1 MGKPELQERLT
12 AAECA
17 NRTGLTV
24 RALRV
29 YEEYGLIAPRRSA
42 AGWRQYGAE
51 DLVKLNTIAL
61 LKSAGLSLTQIRDVT
76 RSSPETPSLQ
86 RILQIQLAT
95 WRTRLEDAERGRA
108 ITQAALARLNSQ
120 HPLSVDEL
128 CNVIRSFEMTQTPSA
143 SSPTST
149 SEEKD
154 AEDVIIEPAV
164 LDRYVGYYASHK
176 GEFGFYTLTRDE
188 TKLIMQ
194 ITGQPPVDLYPV
206 GEGEFSVKVVDAQ
219 ITFIE
224 GGEGQATGLVLRQG
238 GVEIRAERIDAAT
251 AEGLRVKLAFRIEQ
265 KTPTQGSE
273 EALRRLIAGT
283 RAGTPNY
290 EEMSPAFAQ
299 VVQRQLSRLQPMS
312 SYLGDI
318 QSIEFL
324 GVGSAGWDVY
334 DVRREQGSQR
344 WRIAVG
350 SDGKIQGA
358 IVVLTSPMPV
368 SLGP

>member
-1 MGKPELQERLT
+1 MDKPEPPAWLT

-17 NRTGLTV
+17 DRTGLTV

-42 AGWRQYGAE
+42 VGWRQYGAE

-76 RSSPETPSLQ
+76 RTSPQTPSLQ
-86 RILQIQLAT
+86 KILEIQLAT
-95 WRTRLEDAERGRA
+95 WTTRLEEAERGRA

-120 HPLSVDEL
+120 RPLSVDEL
-128 CNVIRSFEMTQTPSA
+128 CNVIRSFEMTQTPATTSA
-143 SSPTST
+143 TSPSG
-149 SEEKD
+149 EKD
-154 AEDVIIEPAV
+154 AEDFILEPAV
-164 LDRYVGYYASHK
+164 LDRYVGSYAPHN
-176 GEFGFYTLTRDE
+176 GEFGFYTISRDE
-188 TKLIMQ
+188 TNLVMQ
-194 ITGQPPVDLYPV
+194 VTGQPPVDLFPV
-206 GEGEFSVKVVDAQ
+206 GEAEFSVKVVDAQ
-219 ITFIE
+219 ITFI
-224 GGEGQATGLVLRQG
+224 GGADSQATGLILRQS

-251 AEGLRVKLAFRIEQ
+251 AEGLRAKLAARIEQ
-265 KTPTQGSE
+265 KAPTPRSE

-283 RAGTPNY
+283 RTGTPNY

-318 QSIEFL
+318 QSIEFK
-324 GVGSAGWDVY
+324 GVGNAGWDVY

-350 SDGKIQGA
+350 SDGKIHGA
-358 IVVLTSPMPV
+358 LVVLTSPMPV
-368 SLGP
+368 TLGP